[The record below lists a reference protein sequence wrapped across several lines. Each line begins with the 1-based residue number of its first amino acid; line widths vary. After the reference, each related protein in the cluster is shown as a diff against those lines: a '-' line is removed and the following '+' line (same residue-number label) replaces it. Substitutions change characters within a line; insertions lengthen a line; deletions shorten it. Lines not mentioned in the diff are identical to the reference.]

1 MFGFKILLNIFLVAV
16 SFWNFSLFAQE
27 KSIDLAIPWLQPQL
41 VVFEGESYNVPSIEG
56 QSFDSGKPIFY
67 HTEKLKSSNFQVI
80 FKSISTA
87 PALSEEVAY
96 LSKLNIQVDE
106 NLTGDYKVTQAGDEN
121 FAVFYIFPFIN
132 ENGVVRRIVNL
143 SFDLVSNPV
152 SVELNK
158 DFVTSSVLKEGSG
171 IWYKISVKQDGI
183 HKIDKAFLEACGI
196 NTEGLDPNHINIYGN
211 GEGKLPELNSI
222 YRTDDLAKNA
232 IYVEGES
239 DGSFDEGDYILFYGW
254 GPHRWYAN
262 GGTLY
267 NQDRNVYSDVSVYFI
282 NINSSE
288 SPLRVSNLFSVVTPE
303 SHTVTSHNY
312 MEVHEVDQV
321 SLVKGGQRWYGELFD
336 TELDRTFS
344 FEVPNILSSSTAN
357 FRVSLG
363 TNARSSAG
371 TQQVYS
377 VNGVQIDASILPSVS
392 SDWARSE
399 KSLNYA
405 NPTSNLAF
413 KVAITRNTPNVLTY
427 LDRIVLN
434 ARRSLVFY
442 NGQFNFSDLN
452 SVGPGNVSE
461 FKLSALPANGFVWDL
476 TDRHEPK
483 RIVGSFNGSVYE
495 FRLPTDTIR
504 QFVASNN
511 LNFFIPE
518 RIGSQSYQNLHELTQ
533 AQLVVVTH
541 KSFLSQAN
549 RLAELH
555 RSEGLTVNVAT
566 TEEIYNEFSSGMVD
580 PTAIRSFA
588 KMFFDRGILNPT
600 NRIEHLLLFG
610 DGTYDPKNRVP
621 NNNYYVPTYQVL
633 ESENHISAMVT
644 DDYFGLLS
652 DSDAISPSDLVDIGV
667 GRLLVSDVTTGRQQV
682 DKIEHYMKNGSTLFA
697 SSANACCGEVGTNNS
712 TFGDWRLNYV
722 QIADDEEGGY
732 FINNDCEPQYK
743 YVSLNH
749 PEMNCD
755 KLYTDAYSQVTSA
768 GGERYPDVFDAITN
782 RINRGALVV
791 NYVGHGGEVGLA
803 EERVVTIPQIQ
814 SWSNIDRMN
823 IFVSATCEFTKYD
836 DPTRV
841 SAGEWVSLNP
851 LGGSIALM
859 TTTRSVFFG
868 VNTITGKRFF
878 ENVFS
883 RDANNS
889 PLSFGE
895 IMRLTKNASGSSDN
909 KRSFT
914 LIGDPALKIAL
925 PRMRIVTDSINGLD
939 PQIEMD
945 TIRALSKVTIKGHLE
960 DFNGNQLTSFN
971 GVLAPSIF
979 DKHKTQ
985 NTLGQ
990 DQNSP
995 VIPFEIQRNIVYK
1008 GKATVSNG
1016 AFEFSFVVP
1025 KDINLSFDFGK
1036 ISYYADNGVFDAS
1049 GSDTSFYIGGID
1061 PNGVNDIVGPE
1072 INLFL
1077 NDQAFVNGGITDET
1091 PVLIAKLFDENG
1103 INTVGNGIGHDL
1115 MAIIDQK
1122 TADPIVLNEYYT
1134 SDVDSYQSGTV
1145 QYTMPT
1151 LAPGKHTLTL
1161 KVWDVNNNS
1170 SEETIDFIVQEKQ
1183 DVVLDHVLNYP
1194 NPFTTR
1200 TEFFFEHNQVCNELE
1215 TQVQI
1220 FTVSGKLVKTINQT
1234 VSTQGFR
1241 SAGIPW
1247 DGKDDFG
1254 DQLAKGVYIYR
1265 LKVKTSDGLTA
1276 EKLEKLV
1283 LLR

>member
-1 MFGFKILLNIFLVAV
+1 MFVYKISFNILIVYLSV
-16 SFWNFSLFAQE
+16 LSFN
-27 KSIDLAIPWLQPQL
+27 SIGQDRVIELSIPWLQPESIVYEGTEL
-41 VVFEGESYNVPSIEG
+41 VVPSIKD

-67 HTEKLKSSNFQVI
+67 YMEKLKSSNSTLTL
-80 FKSISTA
+80 KSIVSS
-87 PALSEEVAY
+87 PALSEEIAY
-96 LSKLNIQVDE
+96 LSKMGFNVED
-106 NLTGDYKVTQAGDEN
+106 NLTGEYKVTQAGLEN
-121 FAVFYIFPFIN
+121 FAVFYIFPFIK
-132 ENGVVRRIVNL
+132 ENGVVKRINSL
-143 SFDLVSNPV
+143 SF
-152 SVELNK
+152 ELKSTPSTIQVNK

-171 IWYKISVKQDGI
+171 TWYKISVKQDGI

-196 NTEGLDPNHINIYGN
+196 STIGLNPNHINIYGN

-232 IYVEGES
+232 IYIEGEM
-239 DGSFDEGDYILFYGW
+239 DGTFDDNDYILFYGW

-262 GGTLY
+262 GTTSY
-267 NQDRNVYSDVSVYFI
+267 NQERNIYSDVSVYFI
-282 NINSSE
+282 NVNSSDT
-288 SPLRVSNLFSVVTPE
+288 PLRISNLSSVASPE
-303 SHTVTSHNY
+303 TDTVTSYSY
-312 MEVHEVDQV
+312 MDVHEVDQV

-336 TELDRTFS
+336 TELERTFP
-344 FEVPNILSSSTAN
+344 FVIPNILSSSPAN
-357 FRVSLG
+357 IRVSIG

-377 VNGVQIDASILPSVS
+377 VNGIQIDASVLPSVS
-392 SDWARSE
+392 ADWARSE
-399 KSLNYA
+399 KSLNYT

-452 SVGPGNVSE
+452 SVGAGNIAE
-461 FKLSALPANGFVWDL
+461 FKLSSLPSNGFVWDL
-476 TDRHEPK
+476 TDRHSPK
-483 RIVGSFNGSVYE
+483 KVLGAFNGNIFE

-511 LNFFIPE
+511 LNFYIPE
-518 RIGSQSYQNLHELTQ
+518 RIGVQGYQNLHELPQ
-533 AQLVVVTH
+533 AELIIVTH

-549 RLAELH
+549 RLADLH

-566 TEEIYNEFSSGMVD
+566 TEEVFNEFSSGMVD
-580 PTAIRSFA
+580 ATAIRMFA
-588 KMFFDRGILNPT
+588 KMFFDRGILDPI

-621 NNNYYVPTYQVL
+621 NNNYFVPTYQML
-633 ESENHISAMVT
+633 ESENNISALVT
-644 DDYFGLLS
+644 DDYFGLMS
-652 DSDAISPSDLVDIGV
+652 DTDAIAATDLVDIGV
-667 GRLLVSDVTTGRQQV
+667 GRLLVSDATTGRQQV

-697 SSANACCGEVGTNNS
+697 SSSNDFCGDIVSSFS

-732 FINNDCEPQYK
+732 FVNQDCEPQYD
-743 YVSLNH
+743 YVSSNY
-749 PEMNCD
+749 PDMNCD
-755 KLYTDAYSQVTSA
+755 KLYTDAYTQVTSA
-768 GGERYPDVFDAITN
+768 GGQRYPDVFDAITN
-782 RINRGALVV
+782 RVNRGALVV

-814 SWSNIDRMN
+814 SWTNIDRMN
-823 IFVSATCEFTKYD
+823 IFVSSTCEFTKYD

-851 LGGSIALM
+851 IGGAIALM

-868 VNTITGKRFF
+868 VNTITGRRFY
-878 ENVFS
+878 ETVFS
-883 RDANNS
+883 RDVNNS

-895 IMRLTKNASGSSDN
+895 IIRLTKNASGSSDN

-925 PRMRIVTDSINGLD
+925 PRMRVVTDSINGLD
-939 PQIEMD
+939 PLVEMD
-945 TIRALSKVTIKGHLE
+945 TLKALSKVTIKGHLE
-960 DFNGNQLTSFN
+960 DFNGNPLTTFN

-990 DQNSP
+990 DPNSP
-995 VIPFEIQRNIVYK
+995 VIPFEIQRNVVYK

-1049 GSDTSFYIGGID
+1049 GSDTNFYIGGID
-1061 PNGVNDIVGPE
+1061 PNGVNDVVGPE
-1072 INLFL
+1072 IDLYL
-1077 NDQAFVNGGITDET
+1077 NDQAFVSGGITDET
-1091 PVLIAKLFDENG
+1091 PILMANLFDENG

-1115 MAIIDQK
+1115 MAIVDEK
-1122 TADPIVLNEYYT
+1122 TAEPIVLNEYYT
-1134 SDVDSYQSGTV
+1134 ADLDSYQSGTV
-1145 QYTMPT
+1145 KYTMPT
-1151 LAPGKHTLTL
+1151 LTPGKHTLTL

-1241 SAGIPW
+1241 AGGIPW

-1265 LKVKTSDGLTA
+1265 LKVKTTDGQTA

>member
-1 MFGFKILLNIFLVAV
+1 MFGFKIPLNIFLIAV
-16 SFWNFSLFAQE
+16 SFWSFSLTAQE
-27 KSIDLAIPWLQPQL
+27 MTIDLVIPWLQPQL
-41 VVFEGESYNVPSIEG
+41 IVFEGESYNVPSIEG

-67 HTEKLKSSNFQVI
+67 HTSKLKSANFQVI
-80 FKSISTA
+80 FKSLLTA

-96 LSKLNIQVDE
+96 LSKLGIQVDE

-121 FAVFYIFPFIN
+121 FAVFYIFPFIK

-143 SFDLVSNPV
+143 SFDLVSKPV
-152 SVELNK
+152 SIELNK

-232 IYVEGES
+232 IYIEGES

-336 TELDRTFS
+336 TELERTFS
-344 FEVPNILSSSTAN
+344 FVVPNILSSSSAN

-371 TQQVYS
+371 TQQAYS

-434 ARRSLVFY
+434 ARRSLIFY

-452 SVGPGNVSE
+452 SVGPGNISE
-461 FKLSALPANGFVWDL
+461 FKLSALPSNGFVWDL

-518 RIGSQSYQNLHELTQ
+518 RIGSQDHQNLHELPQ
-533 AQLVVVTH
+533 AQLVIVTH

-682 DKIEHYMKNGSTLFA
+682 DKIEHYMKNGSALFA

-782 RINRGALVV
+782 RVNRGALVV

-851 LGGSIALM
+851 TGGSIALM

-868 VNTITGKRFF
+868 VNTITGKRFY

-945 TIRALSKVTIKGHLE
+945 TLRALSKVTIKGHLE

-990 DQNSP
+990 DPLSP

-1008 GKATVSNG
+1008 GKATVTNG
-1016 AFEFSFVVP
+1016 LFEFSFVVP

-1036 ISYYADNGVFDAS
+1036 ISYYADNGIFDAS

-1151 LAPGKHTLTL
+1151 LVSGKHTLTL

-1220 FTVSGKLVKTINQT
+1220 FTVSGKLVKTINQSVT
-1234 VSTQGFR
+1234 TQGFR
-1241 SAGIPW
+1241 SAGIEW

-1265 LKVKTSDGLTA
+1265 LKVKTTDGQTA

>member
-1 MFGFKILLNIFLVAV
+1 MFGFKIPLNIFSVAV
-16 SFWNFSLFAQE
+16 SFWSFSLIAQE
-27 KSIDLAIPWLQPQL
+27 KTIDLAIPWLQPQL
-41 VVFEGESYNVPSIEG
+41 IVFEGESYNVPSIDG

-67 HTEKLKSSNFQVI
+67 HTAKLKSANFQVI
-80 FKSISTA
+80 FKSLLTA
-87 PALSEEVAY
+87 PALSEEIAY
-96 LSKLNIQVDE
+96 LSKLGIQVDE

-121 FAVFYIFPFIN
+121 FAVFYIFPFIK

-143 SFDLVSNPV
+143 SFDLVSKPV
-152 SVELNK
+152 SIELNK

-196 NTEGLDPNHINIYGN
+196 NTEGLNPNHINIYGN

-232 IYVEGES
+232 IYIEGES

-254 GPHRWYAN
+254 GPHRWYAT

-282 NINSSE
+282 NVNSSE
-288 SPLRVSNLFSVVTPE
+288 IPKRVSNLASVLMPE
-303 SHTVTSHNY
+303 TNTVTSYSY
-312 MEVHEVDQV
+312 MDVHEIDQV

-336 TELDRTFS
+336 TELERTFS
-344 FEVPNILSSSTAN
+344 FVVPNILSSSPAN
-357 FRVSLG
+357 FRVSIG

-377 VNGVQIDASILPSVS
+377 VNGIQIDASVLPSVS
-392 SDWARSE
+392 ADWARSE

-405 NPTSNLAF
+405 SPTSNLAF
-413 KVAITRNTPNVLTY
+413 KVSITRNTPNVLTY

-442 NGQFNFSDLN
+442 NGQFNFSDLS
-452 SVGPGNVSE
+452 SVGAGNIAE
-461 FKLSALPANGFVWDL
+461 FKLSSLPTNGFVWDL
-476 TDRHEPK
+476 TDRHDPK
-483 RIVGSFNGSVYE
+483 RVIGNFNGSVYE

-511 LNFFIPE
+511 LNFYIPE
-518 RIGSQSYQNLHELTQ
+518 RIGVQGYQNLHELPQ
-533 AQLVVVTH
+533 AELVIVTH

-549 RLAELH
+549 RLADLH

-682 DKIEHYMKNGSTLFA
+682 DKIEHYMKNGSALYA

-782 RINRGALVV
+782 RVNRGALVV

-814 SWSNIDRMN
+814 SWTNIDRMN

-851 LGGSIALM
+851 TGGSIALM

-945 TIRALSKVTIKGHLE
+945 TLRALSKVTIKGHLE

-979 DKHKTQ
+979 DKHKIQ

-990 DQNSP
+990 DPLSP

-1008 GKATVSNG
+1008 GKATVTNG
-1016 AFEFSFVVP
+1016 LFEFSFVVP

-1151 LAPGKHTLTL
+1151 LVPGKHTLTL

-1220 FTVSGKLVKTINQT
+1220 FTVSGKLVKTINQSVT
-1234 VSTQGFR
+1234 TQGFR
-1241 SAGIPW
+1241 SAGIEW

-1265 LKVKTSDGLTA
+1265 LKVKTTDGQTA

>member
-1 MFGFKILLNIFLVAV
+1 MFCFKFPFNILIVA
-16 SFWNFSLFAQE
+16 FSLLSFISNSQLKTIE
-27 KSIDLAIPWLQPQL
+27 LSIPWMQPQTI
-41 VVFEGESYNVPSIEG
+41 VYEGVSLIVPSIED
-56 QSFDSGKPIFY
+56 QTLDSGKPIFY
-67 HTEKLKSSNFQVI
+67 YTEKLKSSNSTLSLN
-80 FKSISTA
+80 SIVSS
-87 PALSEEVAY
+87 PALSEEIAY
-96 LSKLNIQVDE
+96 LSKMGFQIEESLKGE
-106 NLTGDYKVTQAGDEN
+106 YKVTQAGKEN
-121 FAVFYIFPFIN
+121 YAVFYIFPFIK
-132 ENGVVRRIVNL
+132 ENGVVRRISKL
-143 SFDLVSNPV
+143 TF
-152 SVELNK
+152 ELNTAPSSIQVNK
-158 DFVTSSVLKEGSG
+158 DFVASSVLKEGSG
-171 IWYKISVKQDGI
+171 TWYKISVKQDGI

-196 NTEGLDPNHINIYGN
+196 STIGLNPNHINIYGN

-222 YRTDDLAKNA
+222 FRTDDLAKNA
-232 IYVEGES
+232 IYIEGDA
-239 DGSFDEGDYILFYGW
+239 DGSFDDNDYILFYAW

-262 GGTLY
+262 GTTSY
-267 NQDRNVYSDVSVYFI
+267 IQERNIYSDVSVYFI
-282 NINSSE
+282 NVNSAE
-288 SPLRVSNLFSVVTPE
+288 TPKRVSNLASVLVPE
-303 SHTVTSHNY
+303 THTVTSYSY
-312 MEVHEVDQV
+312 MDVHEIDQV

-336 TELDRTFS
+336 TELERTFP
-344 FEVPNILSSSTAN
+344 FVVPNILNSSPAN
-357 FRVSLG
+357 FRVSIG

-377 VNGVQIDASILPSVS
+377 VNGIQIDASVLPSVS
-392 SDWARSE
+392 ADWARSE

-405 NPTSNLAF
+405 SPTSNLAF
-413 KVAITRNTPNVLTY
+413 KVSITRNTPNVLTY

-452 SVGPGNVSE
+452 SVGAGNIAE
-461 FKLSALPANGFVWDL
+461 FKLSSLPTNGFVWDL
-476 TDRHEPK
+476 TDRHDPK
-483 RIVGSFNGSVYE
+483 RVVGGFNGSVYE

-511 LNFFIPE
+511 LNFYIPE
-518 RIGSQSYQNLHELTQ
+518 RIGVQGYQNLHELPQ
-533 AQLVVVTH
+533 AELIIVSH

-566 TEEIYNEFSSGMVD
+566 TEEIFNEFSSGMVD
-580 PTAIRSFA
+580 ATAIRMFA
-588 KMFFDRGILNPT
+588 KMFFDRGILDPT

-610 DGTYDPKNRVP
+610 DGTFDPKNRVP
-621 NNNYYVPTYQVL
+621 NNNYFVPTYQML
-633 ESENHISAMVT
+633 ESENHISALVT

-652 DSDAISPSDLVDIGV
+652 DSDAIAATDLVDIGV
-667 GRLLVSDVTTGRQQV
+667 GRLLVSDATTGRQQV
-682 DKIEHYMKNGSTLFA
+682 DKIEHYMKNGSTLFTN
-697 SSANACCGEVGTNNS
+697 STNACCGDIAS
-712 TFGDWRLNYV
+712 TASNFGDWRLNYV

-732 FINNDCEPQYK
+732 FVNNDCEPQYK

-749 PEMNCD
+749 PDMNCD
-755 KLYTDAYSQVTSA
+755 KLYTDAYTQVTSA

-851 LGGSIALM
+851 TGGSIALM

-939 PQIEMD
+939 PQMEMD
-945 TIRALSKVTIKGHLE
+945 TLRALSKVTIKGHLE
-960 DFNGNQLTSFN
+960 DFNGNPLTSFN

-1036 ISYYADNGVFDAS
+1036 ISYYADNGDIDAS

-1061 PNGVNDIVGPE
+1061 PNGITDAIGPE
-1072 INLFL
+1072 IELYL
-1077 NDQAFVNGGITDET
+1077 NDQAFVSGGITDET
-1091 PVLIAKLFDENG
+1091 PILMANLFDENG

-1115 MAIIDQK
+1115 MAIVDEK
-1122 TADPIVLNEYYT
+1122 TSEPIVLNDYYT
-1134 SDVDSYQSGTV
+1134 ADLDSYQSGKV
-1145 QYTMPT
+1145 SYTMPT

-1183 DVVLDHVLNYP
+1183 DVTLDHVLNYP

-1215 TQVQI
+1215 TQIQI
-1220 FTVSGKLVKTINQT
+1220 FTVAGRLVKTINQSVT
-1234 VSTQGFR
+1234 TQGFR
-1241 SAGIPW
+1241 TAGIPW

-1254 DQLAKGVYIYR
+1254 DQLAKGVYVYR
-1265 LKVKTSDGLTA
+1265 LKVKTTEGQTA

>member
-1 MFGFKILLNIFLVAV
+1 MFWIKIPLTILILAFSFL
-16 SFWNFSLFAQE
+16 SFISNSQVN
-27 KSIDLAIPWLQPQL
+27 SIELSIPWMQPQTI
-41 VVFEGESYNVPSIEG
+41 VYEGVSLTVPNIKD
-56 QSFDSGKPIFY
+56 QTLDSGKPIFY
-67 HTEKLKSSNFQVI
+67 HTEKLKTSNSTLSL
-80 FKSISTA
+80 KSIVSS
-87 PALSEEVAY
+87 PALSEEIAY
-96 LSKLNIQVDE
+96 LSKMGIQVE
-106 NLTGDYKVTQAGDEN
+106 ESLTGEFKVTQAGIEN
-121 FAVFYIFPFIN
+121 YAVFYILPFIK
-132 ENGVVRRIVNL
+132 ENGIVRRISNL
-143 SFDLVSNPV
+143 SF
-152 SVELNK
+152 ELKTTPSSIQVNK
-158 DFVTSSVLKEGSG
+158 DFATSSVLKEGSG
-171 IWYKISVKQDGI
+171 TWYKISVKQDGI

-196 NTEGLDPNHINIYGN
+196 STSGLNPSHINIYGN
-211 GEGKLPELNSI
+211 GDGKLPELNSI
-222 YRTDDLAKNA
+222 YRSDDLAKNA
-232 IYVEGES
+232 IYIEGDS
-239 DGSFDEGDYILFYGW
+239 DGTFDDSDYILFYGW
-254 GPHRWYAN
+254 GPHRWFAN
-262 GGTLY
+262 GTTFY
-267 NQDRNVYSDVSVYFI
+267 NQERNVYSDVSVYFI
-282 NINSSE
+282 NVNSSDT
-288 SPLRVSNLFSVVTPE
+288 PLRISNLSSVVTPE
-303 SHTVTSHNY
+303 TDTVTSY
-312 MEVHEVDQV
+312 SYSDVHEVDQV

-336 TELDRTFS
+336 TELERAFP
-344 FEVPNILSSSTAN
+344 FVVPNILSTTPAN
-357 FRVSLG
+357 FKVSIG

-377 VNGVQIDASILPSVS
+377 VNGIQIDASVLPSVS
-392 SDWARSE
+392 ADWARSE
-399 KSLNYA
+399 KSLNHSS
-405 NPTSNLAF
+405 PSSNLAF
-413 KVAITRNTPNVLTY
+413 KVSITRNTPNVLTY

-442 NGQFNFSDLN
+442 NGQFNFSDLS
-452 SVGPGNVSE
+452 SVGAGNIAE
-461 FKLSALPANGFVWDL
+461 FKLSALPSNGFVWDL
-476 TDRHEPK
+476 TDRHSPK
-483 RIVGSFNGSVYE
+483 RVLGAFNGSVFE

-511 LNFFIPE
+511 LNFYIPE
-518 RIGSQSYQNLHELTQ
+518 RIGVQGYQNLHEMPQ
-533 AQLVVVTH
+533 AELVIVTH
-541 KSFLSQAN
+541 KSFLSHAN
-549 RLAELH
+549 RLADLH

-580 PTAIRSFA
+580 ATAIRMFA
-588 KMFFDRGILNPT
+588 KMFFDRGALNPT

-621 NNNYYVPTYQVL
+621 NNNYFVPTYQMV
-633 ESENHISAMVT
+633 ESENHISALVT
-644 DDYFGLLS
+644 DDYFGLMS
-652 DSDAISPSDLVDIGV
+652 DSDAIAATDLVDIGV
-667 GRLLVSDVTTGRQQV
+667 GRLLVSDATTGRQQV

-697 SSANACCGEVGTNNS
+697 NSTNTSCGDVSSSVS

-732 FINNDCEPQYK
+732 FINQDCEPQYK
-743 YVSLNH
+743 YVSANY
-749 PEMNCD
+749 PYMNCD
-755 KLYTDAYSQVTSA
+755 KLYTDAYTQVTSA
-768 GGERYPDVFDAITN
+768 GGQRYPDVFDAITN
-782 RINRGALVV
+782 RVNRGALVV

-814 SWSNIDRMN
+814 TWTNIDRMN
-823 IFVSATCEFTKYD
+823 IFVSSTCEFTKYD

-851 LGGSIALM
+851 VGGSIALM

-868 VNTITGKRFF
+868 VNTITGKRFY
-878 ENVFS
+878 ETVFS

-895 IMRLTKNASGSSDN
+895 IIRLTKNASGSSDN

-939 PQIEMD
+939 PQMEMD
-945 TIRALSKVTIKGHLE
+945 TLKALSKVTIKGHLE
-960 DFNGNQLTSFN
+960 DFNGNTLSTFN

-990 DQNSP
+990 DPNSP
-995 VIPFEIQRNIVYK
+995 VIPFEIQRNVVYK

-1016 AFEFSFVVP
+1016 AFEFSFIVP

-1036 ISYYADNGVFDAS
+1036 ISYYADNGDIDAS

-1061 PNGVNDIVGPE
+1061 PNGITDAIGPE
-1072 INLFL
+1072 IDLYL
-1077 NDQAFVNGGITDET
+1077 NDQAFVSGGITDET
-1091 PVLIAKLFDENG
+1091 PILMANLFDENG

-1115 MAIIDQK
+1115 MAIVDEK
-1122 TADPIVLNEYYT
+1122 TSESIVLNDYYT
-1134 SDVDSYQSGTV
+1134 ADLDSYQSGKV
-1145 QYTMPT
+1145 SYTMPT
-1151 LAPGKHTLTL
+1151 LTPGKHTLTL

-1183 DVVLDHVLNYP
+1183 DVTLDHVLNYP

-1215 TQVQI
+1215 TQIQI
-1220 FTVSGKLVKTINQT
+1220 FTVAGRLVKTINQSVT
-1234 VSTQGFR
+1234 TQGFR
-1241 SAGIPW
+1241 TAGIPW

-1254 DQLAKGVYIYR
+1254 DQLAKGVYVYR
-1265 LKVKTSDGLTA
+1265 LKVKTTDGQTA